1 MGAHHTA
8 ALVSARSH
16 RFRLVQARSAIGG
29 HSAADAGL
37 ASQQGVVPAGVIGYM
52 TKKAVVGVFPQYYF
66 GIGAR
71 DDRRSGVSDASDLN
85 LLYFAVFNLPDAWQ
99 VGLNPTIS

>member
-1 MGAHHTA
+1 
-8 ALVSARSH
+8 
-16 RFRLVQARSAIGG
+16 
-29 HSAADAGL
+29 
-37 ASQQGVVPAGVIGYM
+37 M